1 MTAES
6 SAEAK
11 RRERKR
17 VKVKRER
24 KGLREPIGGLRERS
38 KMEMELKWWVVR
50 NLVVS

>member
-1 MTAES
+1 MTVAS

-24 KGLREPIGGLRERS
+24 IVRIGLREPIGGLRERL
-38 KMEMELKWWVVR
+38 KMEMELKWWW
-50 NLVVS
+50 